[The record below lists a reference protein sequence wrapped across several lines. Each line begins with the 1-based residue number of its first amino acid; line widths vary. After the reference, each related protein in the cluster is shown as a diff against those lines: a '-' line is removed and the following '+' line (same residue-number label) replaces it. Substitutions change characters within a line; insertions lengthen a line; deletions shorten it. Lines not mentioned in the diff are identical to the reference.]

1 MVTYTTAFDPDGTGQ
16 QVWQDL
22 LQDGQLDSPAGDG
35 GFDWEELG
43 RKALS
48 CLRTRGGRPD
58 NEWALSSN

>member
-1 MVTYTTAFDPDGTGQ
+1 M
-16 QVWQDL
+16 WQDL

-35 GFDWEELG
+35 GFDWEVLG